1 MRHEH
6 ADAAPRGNPGRHAV
20 NPSLGARARHP
31 WLATACRNFPE
42 ARIGCNGGNVAHRLL
57 LLLLASLGAVA
68 TATAADLGR
77 LGNDLTPIGA
87 ERAGNAEGTIPA
99 WDGGLMQPPAGW
111 TPQQGYIDPFPN
123 DKPLFTIDS
132 GNVAQ
137 HEAKLTKGQAALL
150 RKYPQNFRMNVYP
163 TRRTVGYPKAVTDRV
178 MAQAGKVSLQGFGLK
193 DLNGSTTP
201 FPIPQSGLEAIWNHL
216 VRYLGGGIVRA
227 GHSFPVRPN
236 GDFYKIGFRSQR
248 IYAPNV
254 ENVEPN
260 RLFYAL
266 GYFTEPATLRGTIF
280 LVHEPVDQVAEQ
292 RSAWIYNSG
301 QRRVR
306 RAPDLAYDGINDGSE
321 GMLTTDQVDGYN
333 GAPDRYEWKLL
344 GKREIYVPYNTY
356 KLSDKALKYKTLIQP
371 KSHQPRLRALRV
383 APRMGRR
390 RDAQAGTAP
399 HLRQAHVVPG
409 RRQLV
414 GARRRRVRHTRRIV
428 ARIDARF
435 AAGLRRAGAVLSL
448 RHLPRPEQR
457 RLPGGRPRQRGE
469 GTDPVQCQG
478 KSRATS
484 SRTRCVDWAV
494 RCNCAALTRTSCD
507 LSRVAG

>member
-1 MRHEH
+1 MH
-6 ADAAPRGNPGRHAV
+6 AAATTALRKGSGRHAV
-20 NPSLGARARHP
+20 NPSLGARARRP
-31 WLATACRNFPE
+31 WLATVCRNLSGVRVGVVSLRVF
-42 ARIGCNGGNVAHRLL
+42 AASIALLGCADSAG
-57 LLLLASLGAVA
+57 
-68 TATAADLGR
+68 AADFSR
-77 LGNDLTPIGA
+77 LGKDLTPIGA
-87 ERAGNAEGTIPA
+87 ERAGNADGTIPA
-99 WDGGLMQPPAGW
+99 WEGGLLQPPAGW
-111 TPQQGYIDPFPN
+111 TPQQGYIDPFPD

-132 GNVAQ
+132 TNVGQ
-137 HEAKLTKGQAALL
+137 YEAKLTKGQAALL
-150 RKYPQNFRMNVYP
+150 RKFPQNFRMNVYP
-163 TRRTVGYPKAVTDRV
+163 TRRTIGFPKAVTDRV
-178 MAQAGKVSLQGFGLK
+178 IAQAGKVSLQGFGLK

-201 FPIPQSGLEAIWNHL
+201 FPIPENGLEAIWNHL

-344 GKREIYVPYNTY
+344 GKREVFVPYNSY
-356 KLSDKALKYKTLIQP
+356 KLSDKSLKYKDIIQP
-371 KSHQPRLRALRV
+371 KTINPDYVRYELHRVWVVEGTLKPGQRHVYGRRTFYLDEDSWSVLAEDGYDTRGGLWRASMHGLLQAYDAQVPFYRFGIYHDLNSGGYLVGGLDNEVKEPIQFNAKARVGDFQPDALR
-383 APRMGRR
+383 RLG
-390 RDAQAGTAP
+390 GT
-399 HLRQAHVVPG
+399 L
-409 RRQLV
+409 
-414 GARRRRVRHTRRIV
+414 
-428 ARIDARF
+428 
-435 AAGLRRAGAVLSL
+435 
-448 RHLPRPEQR
+448 
-457 RLPGGRPRQRGE
+457 
-469 GTDPVQCQG
+469 
-478 KSRATS
+478 
-484 SRTRCVDWAV
+484 
-494 RCNCAALTRTSCD
+494 
-507 LSRVAG
+507 